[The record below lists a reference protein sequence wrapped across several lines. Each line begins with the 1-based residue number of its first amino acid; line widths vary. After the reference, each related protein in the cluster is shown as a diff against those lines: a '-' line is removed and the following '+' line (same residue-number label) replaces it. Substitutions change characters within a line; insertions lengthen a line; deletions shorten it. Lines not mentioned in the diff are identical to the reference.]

1 MATPRPFGT
10 CFFESYAQIS
20 LSALLGSEFDCL
32 VNRDRPDLQSRDD
45 RSIGIEVTR
54 AMEESKK
61 AEEALLRDIAGITPA
76 PRGEEIDQ
84 ILEYGYAY
92 GLQEGKYIG
101 VKELSYWSMALPL
114 RRILE
119 SKVSKVG
126 NGFYG
131 RYEKMGLFVFC
142 REDMKESEAVK
153 AMNYT
158 IQLQK
163 YLDIRYNRLYLAD
176 VNDLFVCN
184 LDDGL
189 KESFRIVRYPI
200 TQGQRKVFFSEAIKR
215 QTQIQPGIAGYL
227 FHNDV
232 FFLVASGVCAAL
244 LALIVAFMLLS
255 TPKGYRSLF
264 VLYALVGILLLV
276 IGCLAT
282 RRLGGGLLLGCDL
295 IGIGIVLVAWF
306 VGPGVGRLPRL
317 PTGRV
322 RRPGGAHPRH
332 G

>member
-1 MATPRPFGT
+1 MAKYMATPRPFGT

-20 LSALLGSEFDCL
+20 RSALLGSEFDCL
-32 VNRDRPDLQSRDD
+32 VNRDRPDIQSRDD

-189 KESFRIVRYPI
+189 KESSRLVRCPI
-200 TQGQRKVFFSEAIKR
+200 TQEQRKAFFVEAVHCQDTSE
-215 QTQIQPGIAGYL
+215 
-227 FHNDV
+227 
-232 FFLVASGVCAAL
+232 
-244 LALIVAFMLLS
+244 
-255 TPKGYRSLF
+255 
-264 VLYALVGILLLV
+264 
-276 IGCLAT
+276 
-282 RRLGGGLLLGCDL
+282 
-295 IGIGIVLVAWF
+295 
-306 VGPGVGRLPRL
+306 
-317 PTGRV
+317 
-322 RRPGGAHPRH
+322 
-332 G
+332 